1 MTTLTELAEGLFAGS
16 IEVIDLTSKL
26 SSDTPILMLPPEMGQ
41 TASFQLEEIS
51 KFDDRGP
58 GWYWNN
64 FRTGEHTGTHFD
76 APCHW
81 ESNKDGL
88 DISEVPV
95 QKMIGPAVVL
105 DFSAQVAQDHDFLIE
120 VDHIKAWIEEHGEIE
135 PGSWLLVRTGW
146 DAMTN
151 TQERA
156 LNANE
161 TGPHSPGLSV
171 ECAKWVAENLPIL
184 GMGVETVGTD
194 AGQAFAFEQAFPCH
208 YAMAAANKWGLTQ
221 LQNLDKLPPRG
232 AVVVALPL
240 PIIKG
245 SGSPAR
251 VVALVQR

>member
-1 MTTLTELAEGLFAGS
+1 MTTLTDLAKGLFSGS

-26 SSDTPILMLPPEMGQ
+26 SSDTPILTLPPEMGQ
-41 TASFQLEEIS
+41 TANFQLEEIS
-51 KFDDRGP
+51 RFDDRGP
-58 GWYWNN
+58 SWYWNN

-88 DISEVPV
+88 DISQVPV
-95 QKMIGPAVVL
+95 QQMIGPAVVL
-105 DFSAQVAQDHDFLIE
+105 DFTAEVAENQDFLIE
-120 VDHIKAWIEEHGEIE
+120 TDHIKAWMDEHGEIE

-146 DAMTN
+146 DARTD

-156 LNANE
+156 INANE

-171 ECAKWVAENLPIL
+171 DCAKWVAEHLQIL

-194 AGQAFAFEQAFPCH
+194 AGQAFAFEEPFPCH
-208 YAMAAANKWGLTQ
+208 FQMAAVNKWGLAQ

-240 PIIKG
+240 PIVKG

-251 VVALVQR
+251 VVALVQH